1 MHGSS
6 APARAPLSPPPRAGP
21 TCTLSSKPPH
31 SAVPLLPPAAAIAPV
46 TGDGNADVTV
56 RPLRVSREPS
66 VPHGRLT
73 CGGAGRR
80 RVLPSAMAARRGTDE
95 MRERVVLGEFGVRNV
110 HTTDFPGNYPGY
122 DDAWDQRRFEE
133 GFRVDVVRE
142 EDGVLEFDMVGI
154 DAAIAN
160 AFRRILLAEVPTMAV
175 EKVFVYNNTS
185 IVQDEILAH
194 RLGLIPI
201 RADPRLFEYRNQG
214 DEEGTEIDTL
224 QFQLKIKCSRNPQ
237 AAKESSDP
245 NELYFNHKVYSK
257 HMTWVPLGNQTDLFP
272 DADFR
277 PVHDDIL
284 IALLRPGQEIDVLM
298 HCVKGVGKD
307 HAKFSPV
314 ATASYRLLPDITL
327 LQPIEDEA
335 AETLQKCF
343 SPGVIEIQNVK
354 GKKVAR
360 VANARLDT
368 FSREVFRHEGLKN
381 LVRLAR
387 VRNHYIF
394 SVESTGI
401 LPPDVLVTEAI
412 KILMGKCQRF
422 LNELDAVPMEHEF
435 GDGFF

>member
-1 MHGSS
+1 
-6 APARAPLSPPPRAGP
+6 
-21 TCTLSSKPPH
+21 
-31 SAVPLLPPAAAIAPV
+31 
-46 TGDGNADVTV
+46 
-56 RPLRVSREPS
+56 
-66 VPHGRLT
+66 
-73 CGGAGRR
+73 
-80 RVLPSAMAARRGTDE
+80 MAAKRRTDE
-95 MRERVVLGEFGVRNV
+95 MRDRVVLGEFGVRNV

-122 DDAWDQRRFEE
+122 EDAWDQRRFEE
-133 GFRVDVVRE
+133 EFRVDVIRE
-142 EDGVLEFDMVGI
+142 EEGALEFDMVGI

-194 RLGLIPI
+194 RLGLVPI
-201 RADPRLFEYRNQG
+201 RADPRLFEYRNQ
-214 DEEGTEIDTL
+214 
-224 QFQLKIKCSRNPQ
+224 
-237 AAKESSDP
+237 
-245 NELYFNHKVYSK
+245 VYSK

-298 HCVKGVGKD
+298 HCVKGIGKD

-327 LQPIEDEA
+327 LQPVEDEA
-335 AETLQKCF
+335 AELLQKCF
-343 SPGVIEIQNVK
+343 SPGVIEIQNIK

-401 LPPDVLVTEAI
+401 LPPDVLVSEAI

-422 LNELDAVPMEHEF
+422 LNELDSVHME
-435 GDGFF
+435 

>member
-1 MHGSS
+1 
-6 APARAPLSPPPRAGP
+6 
-21 TCTLSSKPPH
+21 
-31 SAVPLLPPAAAIAPV
+31 
-46 TGDGNADVTV
+46 
-56 RPLRVSREPS
+56 
-66 VPHGRLT
+66 
-73 CGGAGRR
+73 
-80 RVLPSAMAARRGTDE
+80 MAAERGTDE
-95 MRERVVLGEFGVRNV
+95 MRDRVVLGEFGVRNV

-122 DDAWDQRRFEE
+122 EDAWDQRRFE
-133 GFRVDVVRE
+133 
-142 EDGVLEFDMVGI
+142 
-154 DAAIAN
+154 
-160 AFRRILLAEVPTMAV
+160 EVPTMAV

-201 RADPRLFEYRNQG
+201 LADPRLFEYRNQG

-224 QFQLKIKCSRNPQ
+224 QFQLKIKCSRNPR

-257 HMTWVPLGNQTDLFP
+257 HMTWVPLGNQTELFP

-298 HCVKGVGKD
+298 HCVKGIGKD

-335 AETLQKCF
+335 AEVLQKCF
-343 SPGVIEIQNVK
+343 SPGVIEIQNIK

-394 SVESTGI
+394 KDFSASHTALPMRRRGAPKKLGRNTARTADPNWPKGYSIPSGI
-401 LPPDVLVTEAI
+401 MLS
-412 KILMGKCQRF
+412 M
-422 LNELDAVPMEHEF
+422 
-435 GDGFF
+435 

>member
-1 MHGSS
+1 
-6 APARAPLSPPPRAGP
+6 
-21 TCTLSSKPPH
+21 
-31 SAVPLLPPAAAIAPV
+31 
-46 TGDGNADVTV
+46 
-56 RPLRVSREPS
+56 
-66 VPHGRLT
+66 
-73 CGGAGRR
+73 
-80 RVLPSAMAARRGTDE
+80 

-133 GFRVDVVRE
+133 AFRVDVVRE

-298 HCVKGVGKD
+298 HCVKGIGKD

-327 LQPIEDEA
+327 LQPVEDEA

-343 SPGVIEIQNVK
+343 SPGVIEIQNIKGTFFPAVK
-354 GKKVAR
+354 C
-360 VANARLDT
+360 
-368 FSREVFRHEGLKN
+368 
-381 LVRLAR
+381 LVP
-387 VRNHYIF
+387 NK
-394 SVESTGI
+394 S
-401 LPPDVLVTEAI
+401 
-412 KILMGKCQRF
+412 
-422 LNELDAVPMEHEF
+422 
-435 GDGFF
+435 

>member
-1 MHGSS
+1 
-6 APARAPLSPPPRAGP
+6 
-21 TCTLSSKPPH
+21 
-31 SAVPLLPPAAAIAPV
+31 
-46 TGDGNADVTV
+46 
-56 RPLRVSREPS
+56 
-66 VPHGRLT
+66 
-73 CGGAGRR
+73 
-80 RVLPSAMAARRGTDE
+80 MAARGSADE
-95 MRERVVLGEFGVRNV
+95 MRDRVVLGEFGVRNV

-122 DDAWDQRRFEE
+122 QDAWDQRRFEE
-133 GFRVDVVRE
+133 AFRVDVIRE
-142 EDGVLEFDMVGI
+142 EEGALEFDMVGI

-201 RADPRLFEYRNQG
+201 RADPRLFEYRNQ
-214 DEEGTEIDTL
+214 
-224 QFQLKIKCSRNPQ
+224 
-237 AAKESSDP
+237 
-245 NELYFNHKVYSK
+245 VYSK

-277 PVHDDIL
+277 PVHDGIL

-335 AETLQKCF
+335 AEMLQKCF
-343 SPGVIEIQNVK
+343 SPGVIEIQNIK

-401 LPPDVLVTEAI
+401 LPPDVLVSEAI

-422 LNELDAVPMEHEF
+422 LNELDSVPME
-435 GDGFF
+435 

>member
-1 MHGSS
+1 
-6 APARAPLSPPPRAGP
+6 
-21 TCTLSSKPPH
+21 
-31 SAVPLLPPAAAIAPV
+31 
-46 TGDGNADVTV
+46 
-56 RPLRVSREPS
+56 
-66 VPHGRLT
+66 
-73 CGGAGRR
+73 
-80 RVLPSAMAARRGTDE
+80 MAAKRGTDE
-95 MRERVVLGEFGVRNV
+95 MRDRVVLGEFGVHNV
-110 HTTDFPGNYPGY
+110 SG
-122 DDAWDQRRFEE
+122 ARWD
-133 GFRVDVVRE
+133 GGGLPAPAPPLTAPPVC
-142 EDGVLEFDMVGI
+142 
-154 DAAIAN
+154 
-160 AFRRILLAEVPTMAV
+160 LLAGPH
-175 EKVFVYNNTS
+175 
-185 IVQDEILAH
+185 H
-194 RLGLIPI
+194 RLPRQL
-201 RADPRLFEYRNQG
+201 PRLRGRLGPAAVRGGVPRGHNPRGGGRAGVRHGGHRRRHRQRLPPHLARRG

-298 HCVKGVGKD
+298 HCVKGIGKD

-335 AETLQKCF
+335 AEMLQKCF
-343 SPGVIEIQNVK
+343 SPGVIEIQNIK

-387 VRNHYIF
+387 VRNHYICLCSQSWQPRCSDICLSLQRARVSSETATIPLLSA
-394 SVESTGI
+394 SVKYF
-401 LPPDVLVTEAI
+401 PAHC
-412 KILMGKCQRF
+412 M
-422 LNELDAVPMEHEF
+422 
-435 GDGFF
+435 

>member
-1 MHGSS
+1 MAERGS
-6 APARAPLSPPPRAGP
+6 L
-21 TCTLSSKPPH
+21 
-31 SAVPLLPPAAAIAPV
+31 
-46 TGDGNADVTV
+46 
-56 RPLRVSREPS
+56 E
-66 VPHGRLT
+66 
-73 CGGAGRR
+73 
-80 RVLPSAMAARRGTDE
+80 E
-95 MRERVVLGEFGVRNV
+95 MRSRVVLGEFGVRHV
-110 HTTDFPGNYPGY
+110 HTTDFPGSYPGY
-122 DDAWDQRRFEE
+122 TDAWDPVTFRQ
-133 GFRVDVVRE
+133 GFHVDVTHMDE
-142 EDGVLEFDMVGI
+142 GLLEFDLVGI

-201 RADPRLFEYRNQG
+201 QADPRLFEYRSQG

-224 QFQLKIKCSRNPQ
+224 QFQLKIKCSRNPR

-245 NELYFNHKVYSK
+245 NELYINHKVYSR
-257 HMTWVPLGNQTDLFP
+257 HMTWVPLGNQADLFP
-272 DADFR
+272 DACFR

-284 IALLRPGQEIDVLM
+284 IAQLRPGQEIDVLM
-298 HCVKGVGKD
+298 HCVKGIGKD

-327 LQPIEDEA
+327 VQPIEGEA
-335 AETLQKCF
+335 AEKLKKCF
-343 SPGVIEIQNVK
+343 SPGVIEIQDIK

-368 FSREVFRHEGLKN
+368 FSREIFRHEELKN
-381 LVRLAR
+381 MVRLAR

-401 LPPDVLVTEAI
+401 LPPDVLVSEAI
-412 KILMGKCQRF
+412 RVLMGKCQRF
-422 LNELDAVPMEHEF
+422 LDELDSVPT
-435 GDGFF
+435 D

>member
-1 MHGSS
+1 
-6 APARAPLSPPPRAGP
+6 
-21 TCTLSSKPPH
+21 
-31 SAVPLLPPAAAIAPV
+31 
-46 TGDGNADVTV
+46 
-56 RPLRVSREPS
+56 
-66 VPHGRLT
+66 
-73 CGGAGRR
+73 
-80 RVLPSAMAARRGTDE
+80 MAAKGGTDE
-95 MRERVVLGEFGVRNV
+95 MRDRVVLGEFGVRNV

-122 DDAWDQRRFEE
+122 RDAWDQRRFEQE
-133 GFRVDVVRE
+133 FRVDIIRE
-142 EDGVLEFDMVGI
+142 EEGALEFDMVGI

-224 QFQLKIKCSRNPQ
+224 QFQLKIKCSRNPH

-298 HCVKGVGKD
+298 HCVKG
-307 HAKFSPV
+307 
-314 ATASYRLLPDITL
+314 I
-327 LQPIEDEA
+327 
-335 AETLQKCF
+335 
-343 SPGVIEIQNVK
+343 

-401 LPPDVLVTEAI
+401 LPPDVLVSEAI

-422 LNELDAVPMEHEF
+422 LNELDSVPME
-435 GDGFF
+435 

>member
-1 MHGSS
+1 
-6 APARAPLSPPPRAGP
+6 APP
-21 TCTLSSKPPH
+21 
-31 SAVPLLPPAAAIAPV
+31 IAP
-46 TGDGNADVTV
+46 
-56 RPLRVSREPS
+56 
-66 VPHGRLT
+66 
-73 CGGAGRR
+73 
-80 RVLPSAMAARRGTDE
+80 MAARRGTDE
-95 MRERVVLGEFGVRNV
+95 MRDRVVLGEFGVRNV

-122 DDAWDQRRFEE
+122 EDAWDQRRFEE
-133 GFRVDVVRE
+133 AFRVDVIRE
-142 EDGVLEFDMVGI
+142 EEDTLEFDMVGI

-214 DEEGTEIDTL
+214 DQEGTEIDTL
-224 QFQLKIKCSRNPQ
+224 QFQLKIKCKRNPQ

-245 NELYFNHKVYSK
+245 DELYFNHKVYSK

-298 HCVKGVGKD
+298 HCVKGIGKD

-327 LQPIEDEA
+327 LQPVEDEA

-343 SPGVIEIQNVK
+343 SPGVIEIQNIN

-401 LPPDVLVTEAI
+401 LPPDVLVSEAI

-422 LNELDAVPMEHEF
+422 LNELDSVSME
-435 GDGFF
+435 

>member
-1 MHGSS
+1 M
-6 APARAPLSPPPRAGP
+6 
-21 TCTLSSKPPH
+21 
-31 SAVPLLPPAAAIAPV
+31 VQ
-46 TGDGNADVTV
+46 
-56 RPLRVSREPS
+56 
-66 VPHGRLT
+66 
-73 CGGAGRR
+73 
-80 RVLPSAMAARRGTDE
+80 
-95 MRERVVLGEFGVRNV
+95 V

-122 DDAWDQRRFEE
+122 DDAWDQQRFEE
-133 GFRVDVVRE
+133 EFRVDVVGE

-298 HCVKGVGKD
+298 HCVKGIGKD

-343 SPGVIEIQNVK
+343 SPGVIEIQNIK

-387 VRNHYIF
+387 VRNHYICLACQKCSAKEDEGRKCWSQVRAEAVWRCADSCLCAV

-401 LPPDVLVTEAI
+401 LPPDVLVSEAI

-422 LNELDAVPMEHEF
+422 LNELDSVPME
-435 GDGFF
+435 

>member
-1 MHGSS
+1 
-6 APARAPLSPPPRAGP
+6 
-21 TCTLSSKPPH
+21 
-31 SAVPLLPPAAAIAPV
+31 
-46 TGDGNADVTV
+46 
-56 RPLRVSREPS
+56 
-66 VPHGRLT
+66 
-73 CGGAGRR
+73 
-80 RVLPSAMAARRGTDE
+80 MAAKRGTDE
-95 MRERVVLGEFGVRNV
+95 MRDRVVLGEFGVRNV

-122 DDAWDQRRFEE
+122 EDAWDRRRFEE
-133 GFRVDVVRE
+133 AFRVDIIRE
-142 EDGVLEFDMVGI
+142 EEGALEFDMVGI

-201 RADPRLFEYRNQG
+201 RADPRLFEYRNQ
-214 DEEGTEIDTL
+214 
-224 QFQLKIKCSRNPQ
+224 
-237 AAKESSDP
+237 
-245 NELYFNHKVYSK
+245 VYSK

-298 HCVKGVGKD
+298 HCVKGIGKD

-335 AETLQKCF
+335 AEMLQKCF
-343 SPGVIEIQNVK
+343 SPGVIEIQNIK

-401 LPPDVLVTEAI
+401 LPPDVLVSEAI

-422 LNELDAVPMEHEF
+422 LNELDSVPME
-435 GDGFF
+435 

>member
-1 MHGSS
+1 
-6 APARAPLSPPPRAGP
+6 
-21 TCTLSSKPPH
+21 
-31 SAVPLLPPAAAIAPV
+31 
-46 TGDGNADVTV
+46 
-56 RPLRVSREPS
+56 
-66 VPHGRLT
+66 
-73 CGGAGRR
+73 
-80 RVLPSAMAARRGTDE
+80 MAAKRSMDE
-95 MRERVVLGEFGVRNV
+95 LRERVVLGEFGVRNV

-133 GFRVDVVRE
+133 AFRVDVVRE

-201 RADPRLFEYRNQG
+201 RADPRLFEYRNQ
-214 DEEGTEIDTL
+214 
-224 QFQLKIKCSRNPQ
+224 
-237 AAKESSDP
+237 
-245 NELYFNHKVYSK
+245 VYSK

-298 HCVKGVGKD
+298 HCVKGIGKD

-327 LQPIEDEA
+327 LQPVEDEA

-343 SPGVIEIQNVK
+343 SPGVIEIQNIK

-387 VRNHYIF
+387 VRNHYI
-394 SVESTGI
+394 SAKVWLARSTASG
-401 LPPDVLVTEAI
+401 
-412 KILMGKCQRF
+412 KMRGKCWSHLQA
-422 LNELDAVPMEHEF
+422 EAAQWQC
-435 GDGFF
+435 

>member
-1 MHGSS
+1 
-6 APARAPLSPPPRAGP
+6 
-21 TCTLSSKPPH
+21 
-31 SAVPLLPPAAAIAPV
+31 
-46 TGDGNADVTV
+46 
-56 RPLRVSREPS
+56 
-66 VPHGRLT
+66 
-73 CGGAGRR
+73 
-80 RVLPSAMAARRGTDE
+80 MAARRRAEE

-122 DDAWDQRRFEE
+122 DDAWDQQRFEE

-142 EDGVLEFDMVGI
+142 EEDALEFDMVGI

-245 NELYFNHKVYSK
+245 NELYINHKVYSK
-257 HMTWVPLGNQTDLFP
+257 HMTWVPLGNQPDLFP

-284 IALLRPGQEIDVLM
+284 IAQLRPGQEIDVLM
-298 HCVKGVGKD
+298 HCVKG
-307 HAKFSPV
+307 
-314 ATASYRLLPDITL
+314 I
-327 LQPIEDEA
+327 
-335 AETLQKCF
+335 
-343 SPGVIEIQNVK
+343 

-368 FSREVFRHEGLKN
+368 FSREVFRHESLKN

-401 LPPDVLVTEAI
+401 LPPDVLVSEAI

-422 LNELDAVPMEHEF
+422 LNELDSVPME
-435 GDGFF
+435 

>member
-1 MHGSS
+1 E
-6 APARAPLSPPPRAGP
+6 
-21 TCTLSSKPPH
+21 
-31 SAVPLLPPAAAIAPV
+31 VAA
-46 TGDGNADVTV
+46 
-56 RPLRVSREPS
+56 
-66 VPHGRLT
+66 
-73 CGGAGRR
+73 
-80 RVLPSAMAARRGTDE
+80 AMAAKRGTDE

-122 DDAWDQRRFEE
+122 EDAWDQRRFEE
-133 GFRVDVVRE
+133 TFRVDVIRE
-142 EDGVLEFDMVGI
+142 EEGALEFDMKGHSSWIFCWLVVQLSYYA
-154 DAAIAN
+154 D
-160 AFRRILLAEVPTMAV
+160 LASYLSEVPTMAV

-272 DADFR
+272 DANFR

-298 HCVKGVGKD
+298 HCVKGIGKD

-335 AETLQKCF
+335 AEVLQKCF
-343 SPGVIEIQNVK
+343 SPGVIEIQNIK

-401 LPPDVLVTEAI
+401 LPPDVLVSEAI

-422 LNELDAVPMEHEF
+422 LNELDSVPME
-435 GDGFF
+435 

>member
-1 MHGSS
+1 
-6 APARAPLSPPPRAGP
+6 
-21 TCTLSSKPPH
+21 
-31 SAVPLLPPAAAIAPV
+31 
-46 TGDGNADVTV
+46 
-56 RPLRVSREPS
+56 
-66 VPHGRLT
+66 
-73 CGGAGRR
+73 
-80 RVLPSAMAARRGTDE
+80 MAAKRRTEE
-95 MRERVVLGEFGVRNV
+95 MRDRVVLGEFGVRNV

-122 DDAWDQRRFEE
+122 DDAWDQLRFEE

-142 EDGVLEFDMVGI
+142 EDDVLEFDMVGI

-284 IALLRPGQEIDVLM
+284 IAQLRPGQEIDVLM
-298 HCVKGVGKD
+298 HCVKG
-307 HAKFSPV
+307 
-314 ATASYRLLPDITL
+314 I
-327 LQPIEDEA
+327 
-335 AETLQKCF
+335 
-343 SPGVIEIQNVK
+343 

-387 VRNHYIF
+387 VRNHYICNLQF
-394 SVESTGI
+394 MGPVSTGAVSWYFSHSPAIWKPVRGSRRQAI
-401 LPPDVLVTEAI
+401 LITSPCWARKAAV
-412 KILMGKCQRF
+412 KIGHMQ
-422 LNELDAVPMEHEF
+422 
-435 GDGFF
+435 